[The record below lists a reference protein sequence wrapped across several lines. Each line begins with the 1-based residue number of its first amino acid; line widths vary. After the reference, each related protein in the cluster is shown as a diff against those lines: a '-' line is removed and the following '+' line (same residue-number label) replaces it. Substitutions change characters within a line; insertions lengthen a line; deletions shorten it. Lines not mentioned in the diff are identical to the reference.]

1 MVTPGLAD
9 NDAILDALASAAAQ
23 VAAEATIQAVQGQL
37 EELVEKAGQ
46 TSATVDMG
54 ALERA
59 VAKATRSITMRRA
72 KGQDVDTNLI
82 EAVVRSVLQEEDR
95 KVEGGSTSRRQF
107 RNDVARFQHGRT
119 SVYTS
124 TDWSNRHKSTKP
136 RNRC

>member
-1 MVTPGLAD
+1 
-9 NDAILDALASAAAQ
+9 
-23 VAAEATIQAVQGQL
+23 
-37 EELVEKAGQ
+37 
-46 TSATVDMG
+46 MG

-107 RNDVARFQHGRT
+107 RNDVARF
-119 SVYTS
+119 S
-124 TDWSNRHKSTKP
+124 TAERPSTPAPTGPTGINRLSPETD
-136 RNRC
+136 C